1 MNDYGRRIVID
12 LGFEAAVAHTTQ
24 AIREEGLE
32 VASRIDVRDCFWR
45 ELRHRFRQYVLLDVW
60 SPTLAI
66 EALKHDLAAG
76 TVLRTTFA
84 VYELADGETAIVA
97 REPMASVSS
106 DPGWRRDAPALASI
120 ADRLCDQIAGVLAR
134 LQHPAPQP
142 ASGTP
147 VA

>member
-12 LGFEAAVAHTTQ
+12 LGFEAAVAHTAK

-45 ELRHRFRQYVLLDVW
+45 EFRHGFRQYVLLDVW
-60 SPTLAI
+60 SPKLAI

-97 REPMASVSS
+97 KEPLSSVSS
-106 DPGWRRDAPALASI
+106 DPGWRRDAPALASS
-120 ADRLCDQIAGVLAR
+120 ADRLCDRIAGVLAR
-134 LQHPAPQP
+134 LQHPESHLAT
-142 ASGTP
+142 GTP
-147 VA
+147 IV